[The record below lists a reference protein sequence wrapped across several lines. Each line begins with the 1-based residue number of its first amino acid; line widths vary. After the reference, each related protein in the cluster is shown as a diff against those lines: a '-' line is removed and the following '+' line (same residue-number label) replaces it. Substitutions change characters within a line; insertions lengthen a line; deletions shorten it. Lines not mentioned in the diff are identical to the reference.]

1 MIKSN
6 TIKKCRLISDPE
18 NENSFFLRK
27 LMEHPVSDIAN
38 ELAYFSLFE
47 NAEKARWKITEI
59 PWDQIDK
66 SKVDAE
72 LIALVKSIVASELTT
87 FSATRSFMALFE
99 EDIDFTQW
107 LAVWFYEETKHPHVL
122 IKWLSMVGE
131 SVSGQFL
138 LDGRE
143 IQPMNQSKV
152 ESLTFNIISEIVA
165 GRTYLQGKNQIPEP
179 VLRIILDK
187 LGKDEMR
194 HSVGFAK
201 YCKKWIDE
209 AEDPDKERTLC
220 LRATWVFLDRNVT
233 LNHPIALLARQL
245 ETNLGESTIQD
256 IRSRVASRISK
267 VVGVDIPDAD
277 SIYEVY
283 QGFKGECRQKKRA
296 GRRP

>member
-1 MIKSN
+1 
-6 TIKKCRLISDPE
+6 
-18 NENSFFLRK
+18 
-27 LMEHPVSDIAN
+27 MEHPIQDIAN

-47 NAEKARWKITEI
+47 KAEKSRWKITEI

-66 SKVDAE
+66 SKVDEE
-72 LIALVKSIVASELTT
+72 LIALVKSIAASELTT
-87 FSATRSFMALFE
+87 FSATRSFMELFE
-99 EDIDFTQW
+99 DDIDFSQW
-107 LAVWFYEETKHPHVL
+107 LAVWLYEETKHPHVL

-131 SVSGQFL
+131 PVSGQFL
-138 LDGRE
+138 LEGRE

-165 GRTYLQGKNQIPEP
+165 GSTYLHGKNQIPEP
-179 VLRIILDK
+179 VLQTILDK

-194 HSVGFAK
+194 HSVGFAH
-201 YCKKWIDE
+201 YCKKWINE
-209 AEDPDKERTLC
+209 AENPDKERMLC

-277 SIYEVY
+277 GIYEVY
-283 QGFKGECRQKKRA
+283 QGFKGECRQKKR
-296 GRRP
+296 GYRVP